1 MRWMWIDRVLELS
14 PRTRCVAIKH
24 VSLAEEHLHDHFP
37 AECSRGVTRAPMPI
51 MPASLIVEGMA
62 QTGGILVGHAG
73 GFKEKVVLAKVGKV
87 ELSRE
92 AIPGDTLRYTASMT
106 LFDAAGASVAGVVEL
121 LDPARP
127 GISEQIGAI
136 DLMFSH
142 IDQNM
147 SGIEFPSHNFVFS
160 DGFRTLLRSSGI
172 AADF

>member
-1 MRWMWIDRVLELS
+1 MRWMWIDRVLELT
-14 PRTRCVAIKH
+14 PRTRCVTIKH
-24 VSLAEEHLHDHFP
+24 VSLAEDHLHDHFAADP
-37 AECSRGVTRAPMPI
+37 ARSRPPCPI

-87 ELSRE
+87 ELARE
-92 AIPGDTLRYTASMT
+92 AVPGDTLRYTATMT
-106 LFDAAGASVAGVVEL
+106 LFDAAGASVGGTIEL
-121 LDPARP
+121 LDPAKP
-127 GISEQIGAI
+127 GTAEQIGSI

-147 SGIEFPSHNFVFS
+147 SGIEFPAHNFVFS
-160 DGFRTLLRSSGI
+160 EGFRTLLRSSGI

>member
-1 MRWMWIDRVLELS
+1 
-14 PRTRCVAIKH
+14 
-24 VSLAEEHLHDHFP
+24 
-37 AECSRGVTRAPMPI
+37 
-51 MPASLIVEGMA
+51 MA

-106 LFDAAGASVAGVVEL
+106 LFDAAGASVAGIVEL
-121 LDPARP
+121 LDPAKP

-160 DGFRTLLRSSGI
+160 ESFRTLLRSSGI
-172 AADF
+172 TADF

>member
-1 MRWMWIDRVLELS
+1 MWIDRVLELT
-14 PRTRCVAIKH
+14 PRTRCVSIKH
-24 VSLAEEHLHDHFP
+24 VSLAEEHFHDHF
-37 AECSRGVTRAPMPI
+37 AGDATRPPMPV

-73 GFKEKVVLAKVGKV
+73 AFKEKVVLAKVGKV

-92 AIPGDTLRYTASMT
+92 AIPGDTLRYTATMT
-106 LFDAAGASVAGVVEL
+106 LFDAAGASVSGVVEL
-121 LDPARP
+121 LDPAKP
-127 GISEQIGAI
+127 GTAEQIGAI

-160 DGFRTLLRSSGI
+160 ESFRTLLRSSGL

>member
-1 MRWMWIDRVLELS
+1 MWIDRVLELT
-14 PRTRCVAIKH
+14 PRTRCVSIKH
-24 VSLAEEHLHDHFP
+24 VSLAEDHLHDHFAGGAARP
-37 AECSRGVTRAPMPI
+37 PLPV

-73 GFKEKVVLAKVGKV
+73 AFKEKVVLAKVGKV

-92 AIPGDTLRYTASMT
+92 AIPGDTLRYTATMT
-106 LFDAAGASVAGVVEL
+106 LFDAAGASVSGLVEL
-121 LDPARP
+121 LDPATP
-127 GISEQIGAI
+127 GSAEQIGAI

-147 SGIEFPSHNFVFS
+147 SGLEFPSHNFVFS
-160 DGFRTLLRSSGI
+160 ESFRTLLRSSGL